1 MNNKRVIVIGA
12 GAGGLMAGGRAG
24 SCETE
29 VLLLEKMAQPGKK
42 ILISGKSR
50 CNLTNT
56 KDLEDFIQAYGIN
69 GRFLYP
75 AYHSFFRDDLI
86 DFLKKLGV
94 PTKSERGGRV
104 FPESDNAGDVVSAF
118 IRYLNENRVK
128 LQTGVNVKA
137 ISTSG
142 NRVTGVKT
150 DQAEY
155 PCDAVILATG
165 GSSWPAT
172 GSTGD
177 GYRMAAALG
186 HTIVKLRPALV
197 PLIVE
202 DIDLAKSMQGV
213 SLKNIRLTAYMGKAE
228 TIGEPRSGKNVI
240 DTRMGEMMIT
250 HFGIGGPI
258 SLLMSLDVVDALE
271 KGPVSV
277 AIALKPGLSV
287 EQLQSRLQKDFNFYS
302 KKSFQNILK
311 ELLPVKMIDPI
322 VSLSGIDASKRG
334 NQINAKERAS
344 LVALLKSLRF
354 NIKGPLPLGSAM
366 VTAGGVSLK
375 EIDPRTM
382 ASRIIKGLYFCGE
395 VMDINADTG
404 GYNLQAAFSTGY
416 LAGESASAYVK
427 NPE

>member
-1 MNNKRVIVIGA
+1 MINKRVIVIGA
-12 GAGGLMAGGRAG
+12 GAGGMMAAG
-24 SCETE
+24 QAASCGAE
-29 VLLLEKMAQPGKK
+29 VLLLEKMEQPGKK

-56 KDLEDFIQAYGIN
+56 KELEEFIQAYGIN

-75 AYHSFFRDDLI
+75 AFKRFFRDDLI

-94 PTKSERGGRV
+94 LTKAERGGRV
-104 FPESDNAGDVVSAF
+104 FPESDDAHDVVSAF
-118 IRYLNENRVK
+118 RRYLNENRVK

-137 ISTSG
+137 IAISG
-142 NRVTGVKT
+142 GRVTAVKT

-177 GYRMAAALG
+177 GYKIASALG
-186 HTIVKLRPALV
+186 HTIIKLRPALV

-202 DIDLAKSMQGV
+202 EIDLVKSMQGV
-213 SLKNIRLTAYMGKAE
+213 SLKNIRLTAYQGE
-228 TIGEPRSGKNVI
+228 SESIGQPRSTKTII
-240 DTRMGEMMIT
+240 DSQMGEMMIT
-250 HFGIGGPI
+250 HFGLGGPLT
-258 SLLMSLDVVDALE
+258 LLMSLDIVDALE

-277 AIALKPGLSV
+277 AIDLKPGLSIK
-287 EQLQSRLQKDFNFYS
+287 QLQIRLQRDFDSYN

-311 ELLPVKMIDPI
+311 ELLPLKMIDSI
-322 VSLSGIDASKRG
+322 VRLSGIDPNKQG
-334 NQINAKERAS
+334 NQINAKERDS
-344 LVALLKSLRF
+344 LITLLKSLRF

-416 LAGESASAYVK
+416 LAGESATAYIK